1 MTPSGFY
8 MLAHTLEYIHTF
20 MYTQREY
27 KAHLAGL
34 RYSWVTK
41 CWLQGRVL
49 VSKSLVLRG
58 SSSSRGGGQ
67 LWRRILSCY
76 NDRALL
82 PADFLFA
89 ELCWYAL
96 LASTLFDW
104 LLSLCHPAWYHRRE
118 ARCFSMFRAIKHN
131 QEFFRITRNFSLLH
145 PTCKCPTK
153 QSHEW
158 KACLLSMPTM
168 ELYIT
173 HNGSILFACY

>member
-27 KAHLAGL
+27 KAHPAGL

-58 SSSSRGGGQ
+58 SCSSLGVGGGGRGSFEEESLVATMIVHCHQ
-67 LWRRILSCY
+67 QTFCS
-76 NDRALL
+76 
-82 PADFLFA
+82 A

-96 LASTLFDW
+96 LASTLFD
-104 LLSLCHPAWYHRRE
+104 
-118 ARCFSMFRAIKHN
+118 
-131 QEFFRITRNFSLLH
+131 
-145 PTCKCPTK
+145 
-153 QSHEW
+153 
-158 KACLLSMPTM
+158 
-168 ELYIT
+168 
-173 HNGSILFACY
+173 